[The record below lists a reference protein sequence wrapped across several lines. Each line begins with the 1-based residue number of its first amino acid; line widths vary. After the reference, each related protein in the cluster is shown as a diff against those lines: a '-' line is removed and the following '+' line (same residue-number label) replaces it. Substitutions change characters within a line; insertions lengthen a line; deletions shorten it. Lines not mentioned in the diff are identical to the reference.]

1 MWICLVVVQNIP
13 GMCLRTPPSLIPVW
27 RNTARYAKSKSGFS
41 KLSAKESL
49 RNRIQQIVS
58 KNIAENSNQQIV
70 SRKSS
75 HSANCQQKI
84 FAFSKYSAK
93 MRTDKGIQQI
103 VSKFLAQESKIGD
116 RSVKE
121 KIYLGQCW
129 PDSYFSQR
137 QMPSLLVSRLKWLG

>member
-1 MWICLVVVQNIP
+1 VDLPRGGAKHTRYVPAYASFIDT
-13 GMCLRTPPSLIPVW
+13 GMEKHRTLRKKQIW
-27 RNTARYAKSKSGFS
+27 
-41 KLSAKESL
+41 
-49 RNRIQQIVS
+49 IQQIVS
-58 KNIAENSNQQIV
+58 KRIAK
-70 SRKSS
+70 KSD
-75 HSANCQQKI
+75 SANCQQKYRRKFESANCQQKN

-137 QMPSLLVSRLKWLG
+137 RMPSLPASRLKWLG

>member
-1 MWICLVVVQNIP
+1 LIP
-13 GMCLRTPPSLIPVW
+13 GSLPVW
-27 RNTARYAKSKSGFS
+27 RNTALEAKNKSGFS

-58 KNIAENSNQQIV
+58 ENIAKISNQQIV
-70 SRKSS
+70 SRKIS
-75 HSANCQQKI
+75 HSANCQQKN

-116 RSVKE
+116 RSVK
-121 KIYLGQCW
+121 
-129 PDSYFSQR
+129 
-137 QMPSLLVSRLKWLG
+137 